1 MSATLKN
8 VSEEM
13 AALVETLSP
22 SLVRVDGRRRMAA
35 SGLVYSA
42 DGVIVTSNHAVTR
55 EDNIRVGLADGSEVA
70 AALVGRD
77 PMTDIAVLK
86 AEATGLTVP
95 TWVTSDHAKVGYLVL
110 ALGRPGHTVQATLG
124 VISALGEGW
133 QTPDGGQVE
142 RYFQT
147 DVVMYPGFSGGALA
161 SADGN
166 VFGMNT
172 SALMRGVS
180 LTIPTETI
188 VRVVGALL
196 QDGHIKR
203 GYLGIT
209 AQTVRLND
217 NLAEK
222 AGQDTAL
229 LIASVDGDG
238 PAGQAGIYQG
248 DMMIKLGESR
258 VRTMEELVGLLSAGM
273 VGKQLIASILR
284 GGQVVEV
291 PVTVGERN

>member
-1 MSATLKN
+1 
-8 VSEEM
+8 
-13 AALVETLSP
+13 
-22 SLVRVDGRRRMAA
+22 
-35 SGLVYSA
+35 
-42 DGVIVTSNHAVTR
+42 
-55 EDNIRVGLADGSEVA
+55 
-70 AALVGRD
+70 
-77 PMTDIAVLK
+77 
-86 AEATGLTVP
+86 
-95 TWVTSDHAKVGYLVL
+95 
-110 ALGRPGHTVQATLG
+110 
-124 VISALGEGW
+124 
-133 QTPDGGQVE
+133 
-142 RYFQT
+142 
-147 DVVMYPGFSGGALA
+147 VVMYPGFSGGALA